1 MNDAIIRKFIYQL
14 ADDYF
19 INRDVDKIAT
29 YFHNDVSWFGSGAN
43 DICIGIEEAKKL
55 LLEEKKKN
63 PVHFDILEHTIK
75 ISHLNNEFVLV
86 NSIVEVKEKSD
97 YNLYDSMNVRASN
110 ILKIENE
117 ELFIYHVH
125 LSIPN
130 VDQLEDDAFPVKYS
144 TQAPRILE
152 KLVEEKIA
160 ELKRRGEVM
169 ELMSDNIPGGMFQVL
184 YDEKLTLLEM
194 SEGFLKMF
202 GYTREEIKVRFNDS
216 FLAMIDVRDR
226 ARTSLEVKKQLA
238 DNPVKIIEYRVTCKD
253 GNPVW
258 VMDKGKLQI
267 NEKGER
273 YFSCMIIDINE
284 SKLAE
289 EELRFSMERHK
300 IILDQGN
307 DIIFEWNIG
316 TDEVIY
322 SQNWYKLFQT
332 SPTEK
337 NVSEK
342 LCDNSYISL
351 IHPDD
356 RNHMKDMIQKILS
369 GQEYTEGEIRIKN
382 NVKSYLWC
390 RFKMTTIFDD
400 DHIPIKAVG
409 IIFNVDDEIRKSQ
422 SLLKMAQEDSLT
434 KTYNRAA
441 AKNIITDA
449 LKTNLIESAYMI
461 IIDLDDFKIVN
472 DTKGHLFGDAV
483 LNEVA
488 TKMKESFQLDA
499 LVSRV
504 GGDEFLVFMKGE
516 QEDVLNAVENFT
528 ENIKLLSC
536 NAELD
541 TPVSC
546 SIGISCYPENGLQY
560 NELFHKAD
568 QSLYYAKNRGKNCY
582 AIYGENMLDE
592 VTEWMTKSMVSKI
605 NENQDFS
612 DEVMLMN
619 EKLGEY
625 IFKLLYESIDINL
638 AVSDILEIVGK
649 QFDVSRVYIFEN
661 DNDNNFCSNT
671 FEWCNE
677 NIEPQINLLQ
687 NVSYKDDLD
696 QYDKHFN
703 ENGIFYCKNVD
714 ELPEKQKNL
723 LKEQDVKALLQCSLE
738 DNGVLRGFVGFDE
751 CRSNRFWTDEQVHTL
766 KFISEILRTFLMKQ
780 RAQKSIQKEVDNLME
795 VLNNLDAYVYVV
807 DPKTFEAKFINQKT
821 ITMDSNAKIGDT
833 CYHNFFNLDKPC
845 DNCPLIQLR
854 DYNNDKPVEF
864 YNPKFNLWVSA
875 KPSLITWENEEC
887 ILLSCFDITQYKQ
900 S

>member
-1 MNDAIIRKFIYQL
+1 MNDAKIQEFIYQL

-19 INRDVDKIAT
+19 INRDVDKIVT
-29 YFHNDVSWFGSGAN
+29 CFHNDVSWFGSGAA
-43 DICIGIEEAKKL
+43 DICVGIEEAKKL
-55 LLEEKKKN
+55 LHEEKTKN
-63 PVHFDILEHTIK
+63 PVQFDILEHTIK
-75 ISHLNNEFVLV
+75 ISHLNDEFILV
-86 NSIVEVKEKSD
+86 NSIVEVKEKSE

-110 ILKIENE
+110 ILKVENDK
-117 ELFIYHVH
+117 LLIYHIH

-130 VDQLEDDAFPVKYS
+130 IDQLEDDVFPVKYT
-144 TQAPRILE
+144 TQAPRVLE

-160 ELKRRGEVM
+160 ELKHRGEVM
-169 ELMSDNIPGGMFQVL
+169 KLMSDNIPGGMFQVL

-202 GYTREEIKVRFNDS
+202 GYTREEIKIRFNDS

-258 VMDKGKLQI
+258 VMDKGKLQT

-289 EELRFSMERHK
+289 EELRLSMERHK

-322 SQNWYKLFQT
+322 SQNWYKLFQA
-332 SPTEK
+332 SPSEK

-342 LCDNSYISL
+342 LCNNTYESL

-356 RNHMKDMIQKILS
+356 RKHMKDMIQKILS

-382 NVKSYLWC
+382 NEKSYLWS
-390 RFKMTTIFDD
+390 RFKMTTIFND

-409 IIFNVDDEIRKSQ
+409 IIFNVDSEIRKSQ
-422 SLLKMAQEDSLT
+422 SLLKMAQEDALT
-434 KTYNRAA
+434 KTYNRVA

-499 LVSRV
+499 IVSRV

-516 QEDVLNAVENFT
+516 QEEILNAVENFT
-528 ENIKLLSC
+528 ESIKLLSC
-536 NAELD
+536 NAELA

-546 SIGISCYPENGLQY
+546 SIGIACYPEHGLQY

-568 QSLYYAKNRGKNCY
+568 QSLYYAKNKGKNRY
-582 AIYGENMLDE
+582 AIYNENMLDE
-592 VTEWMTKSMVSKI
+592 ATDRMTKSMISKI

-625 IFKLLYESIDINL
+625 IFKLLYESIDIDQ
-638 AVSDILEIVGK
+638 AVEDILEIVGK

-677 NIEPQINLLQ
+677 NVEPQIDILQ

-696 QYDKHFN
+696 HYDKHFN

-714 ELPEKQKNL
+714 DLPEKQRNL

-766 KFISEILRTFLMKQ
+766 KFISEILSTFLMKQ
-780 RAQKSIQKEVDNLME
+780 RAQKRIQKEVDNLME

-821 ITMDSNAKIGDT
+821 MIMDSNAKIGDT
-833 CYHNFFNLDKPC
+833 CYHNFFNLDRPC

-854 DYNNDKPVEF
+854 DHKNDQPVEF
-864 YNPKFNLWVSA
+864 YNPKFNLWVSV
-875 KPSLITWENEEC
+875 KPSIITWEKEEC

-900 S
+900 